1 MISVLPLFNASVL
14 LLHVSLLQCFI
25 VFLCNSYSEQAW
37 LKHEVETLSR
47 KIKLLEKEMQFQ
59 QQELKLHILKQ
70 KNNLEIWEK
79 NLEIELW
86 QKIKEVE
93 IMQQELLAEHEVS
106 KQEKQAE
113 LSVRKMEL
121 SNDYL
126 KDCLKQVPRKTAT
139 DKGIIFSRIEV
150 REDLINPLC
159 KDVFNI
165 YNKLMLDGK
174 DNKDSIK

>member
-1 MISVLPLFNASVL
+1 
-14 LLHVSLLQCFI
+14 
-25 VFLCNSYSEQAW
+25 
-37 LKHEVETLSR
+37 
-47 KIKLLEKEMQFQ
+47 MQFQ

-93 IMQQELLAEHEVS
+93 LMQQELLAEHEVS
-106 KQEKQAE
+106 KQNKQVE
-113 LSVRKMEL
+113 LAVRKMEL

-126 KDCLKQVPRKTAT
+126 KDCLKQVPKKITT
-139 DKGIIFSRIEV
+139 DKGIIFSRAEV

-159 KDVFNI
+159 KDVFKI
-165 YNKLMLDGK
+165 YNTLMLDGRE
-174 DNKDSIK
+174 NKNSIK

>member
-1 MISVLPLFNASVL
+1 
-14 LLHVSLLQCFI
+14 
-25 VFLCNSYSEQAW
+25 
-37 LKHEVETLSR
+37 
-47 KIKLLEKEMQFQ
+47 MQFQ
-59 QQELKLHILKQ
+59 QQELKLHKLKQ

-106 KQEKQAE
+106 KQKKQAE
-113 LSVRKMEL
+113 LALRKMEL

-126 KDCLKQVPRKTAT
+126 KDCLKQVPRKTTT
-139 DKGIIFSRIEV
+139 DKGIIFSRTEV

-159 KDVFNI
+159 KDVFKI
-165 YNKLMLDGK
+165 YNTLMLNGK
-174 DNKDSIK
+174 DNIDSIR